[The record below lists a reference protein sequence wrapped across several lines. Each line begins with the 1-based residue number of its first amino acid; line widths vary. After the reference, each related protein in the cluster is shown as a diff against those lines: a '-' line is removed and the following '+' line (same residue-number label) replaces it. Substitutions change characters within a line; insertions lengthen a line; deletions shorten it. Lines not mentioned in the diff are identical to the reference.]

1 MFTVYTAAAVLRCRI
16 VGSASQMNGY
26 KSQQQAS
33 VKFVDVQCT
42 EHKVRSC
49 VHVTCASRAWLMNG
63 TGRVDRVEHRSRAS
77 ISSGGQVYVR
87 PLNVPTDV
95 DQVHCQNIPKKSRLK
110 KSMLIVNL

>member
-63 TGRVDRVEHRSRAS
+63 TGRETELNTGHVLPSVP
-77 ISSGGQVYVR
+77 G